1 MRPDSST
8 PLVDTGK
15 VSSWTLPLL
24 INVGICC
31 LASVQYGYHMAELNA
46 PAKLIRQALQLSQ
59 SQLGLITAI
68 FSIGG
73 LVSSTFASYIS
84 TRKGLKVSFLCT
96 CMFYILGSLIES
108 RAYSYITMLIGR
120 FISGLGAGLAIVYVP
135 VYVNDIA
142 PIDLRGILGSM
153 TQISVN
159 LGILLTQVL
168 AIFWNGTEDWRKIL
182 HFGWIV
188 GLINIAGVYLLL
200 MESPKWLIIRSEQ
213 KNERLGIEVLT
224 KLRNSDDVIE
234 EVEIWKSENQLHL
247 TLIENNPHLKQLG
260 FWYYLTDKNYYNSRT
275 IATFMM
281 FGQQFAGINSVIFY
295 GVDIISKVFPKH
307 SILTNVLISLG
318 NTIIT
323 GLSSLF
329 LDRAGR
335 KPLLILSLLAM
346 TISLLILS
354 MGVLNDSTLLT
365 VTSIFTY
372 VGSFAIGCG
381 PIPFLIIGEVSQSE
395 VKDVAQSW
403 ATDCNWISVFIVGTM
418 FPILNNLI
426 GGWVYLIFASV
437 CLTFA
442 AFVYYFVPETKG
454 CRTYEEVWGTRLD

>member
-8 PLVDTGK
+8 PLVGTRK
-15 VSSWTLPLL
+15 NSLWTLPLL
-24 INVGICC
+24 LNVGICC
-31 LASVQYGYHMAELNA
+31 LASIQYGYHMAELNA
-46 PAKLIRQALQLSQ
+46 PAGLIRHALELSQ

-84 TRKGLKVSFLCT
+84 TQKGLKVSFICT
-96 CMFYILGSLIES
+96 SIFYILGSFIES
-108 RAYSYITMLIGR
+108 KAYTYVGMLTGR

-142 PIDLRGILGSM
+142 PVELRGVLGSM

-159 LGILLTQVL
+159 LGILFTQIL
-168 AIFWNGTEDWRKIL
+168 AISWNNAEEWRKIL
-182 HFGWIV
+182 NLGWIT
-188 GLINIAGVYLLL
+188 GLINITGVYFFLT
-200 MESPKWLIIRSEQ
+200 ESPKWLIIRSQQ
-213 KNERLGIEVLT
+213 KNEELGIKILAQ
-224 KLRNSDDVIE
+224 LRNTDDVLD
-234 EVEIWKSENQLHL
+234 EVEVWKSENQIHL
-247 TLIENNPHLKQLG
+247 TLIESSPHLKHMG

-307 SILTNVLISLG
+307 SVLTNVLISLG

-346 TISLLILS
+346 TISLLFLS
-354 MGVLNDSTLLT
+354 IGVLGSSTVIT

-403 ATDCNWISVFIVGTM
+403 ATDCNWISVFVVGTM

-437 CLTFA
+437 CVVFA
-442 AFVYYFVPETKG
+442 TFVYYFVPETKG
-454 CRTYEEVWGTRLD
+454 CRTYEEVWGTRVD